1 MKHTAILYT
10 LLLALC
16 SCGTARHTANFQR
29 DSVVVTVRDS
39 IILRDT
45 VIQAEIPVEADKA
58 VLPDT
63 DTSRLRTSLAESEA
77 FVKNGQLHHTLR
89 NRAEM
94 LLPVHVQYFDRAH
107 SETTQK
113 LAQSHT
119 TETIEVELP
128 INPWQRFRMTLGD
141 ALLIAAVI
149 WAARNLAKLIR

>member
-1 MKHTAILYT
+1 MKGPIIIIIFLV
-10 LLLALC
+10 LC
-16 SCGTARHTANFQR
+16 SCGTARHAVDFQR
-29 DSVVVTVRDS
+29 DSIVVTVRDS

-45 VIQAEIPVEADKA
+45 VIQTEIPAESDKA
-58 VLPDT
+58 ILPDT
-63 DTSRLRTSLAESEA
+63 DTSRLKTRLAESEA

-113 LAQSHT
+113 LAQSRT

-149 WAARNLAKLIR
+149 WAACNLAKLIR